1 MRCKHKNI
9 VRFLGYCTNT
19 HGKVMEHNGKYVI
32 ADVRERILCFE
43 FIRYGSLRI
52 HLSDESN
59 GLGWHERY
67 RIIKG
72 VCQGLHYLH
81 ENQNIIHLDLKP
93 ENILLN
99 QNMVPKISDF
109 GLSRLFDQ
117 EQTRA
122 VTTKIRGTR
131 GYIAPEYLDN
141 SIISFKSD
149 IYSLGVII
157 LEIMTGKKTEPRIE
171 NVRTSLIYFH
181 GLENWK
187 NRLQTSSSDS
197 PLEAYYNQVKRCLE
211 IALKCTQFNR
221 DRRPTIGEI
230 INMLNNTD
238 RRPATGENETVTSTE
253 LLEIQPLELRF
264 PFKANVPI
272 ACPLH
277 LTNRSD
283 QRVAFRF
290 QPGNPGRYFT
300 EWLCGVV
307 PPRSTYTLNVT
318 MKEQQQPPMEQDQF
332 LLEHSRIM
340 DDVKL
345 KYISQGE
352 ADNEFDN
359 FFLEVEEMGPG
370 RVHELMLIVHCS
382 PQAETSSEVSLVNYI
397 YESVHCATRNY
408 LLFLERIRCYTVN

>member
-32 ADVRERILCFE
+32 ADVRERMLCFE

-52 HLSDESN
+52 HLSDESS

-93 ENILLN
+93 ENILLD

-109 GLSRLFDQ
+109 GLSTLFDR

-157 LEIMTGKKTEPRIE
+157 LEIMTGKRTEPRIE
-171 NVRTSLIYFH
+171 SVRTSLIYFH
-181 GLENWK
+181 GNYIIMGSMLSF
-187 NRLQTSSSDS
+187 RLVIWIEHDTKHNIKVPMSEV
-197 PLEAYYNQVKRCLE
+197 PPYR
-211 IALKCTQFNR
+211 
-221 DRRPTIGEI
+221 
-230 INMLNNTD
+230 IN
-238 RRPATGENETVTSTE
+238 
-253 LLEIQPLELRF
+253 
-264 PFKANVPI
+264 
-272 ACPLH
+272 
-277 LTNRSD
+277 TNR
-283 QRVAFRF
+283 
-290 QPGNPGRYFT
+290 
-300 EWLCGVV
+300 
-307 PPRSTYTLNVT
+307 
-318 MKEQQQPPMEQDQF
+318 
-332 LLEHSRIM
+332 
-340 DDVKL
+340 
-345 KYISQGE
+345 
-352 ADNEFDN
+352 
-359 FFLEVEEMGPG
+359 
-370 RVHELMLIVHCS
+370 
-382 PQAETSSEVSLVNYI
+382 
-397 YESVHCATRNY
+397 
-408 LLFLERIRCYTVN
+408 